1 MQWVHHR
8 EHIVLF
14 SILKFLLSTKKR
26 VLPFQ
31 SFDIV
36 LSLSLS
42 LSCVCARTHTLE
54 TKISIKGPM
63 AICDTFCRL
72 AVL

>member
-14 SILKFLLSTKKR
+14 SILKFLLFTIKR

-42 LSCVCARTHTLE
+42 CVCARAHTLE